1 MGMPRFLLFLVV
13 FSHFSNE
20 KNVPWQACSAPV
32 FLAFR
37 HRIGY
42 HARARTHR
50 RDMSELNP
58 TRIYVDA
65 DACPVKDEIYR
76 IALRHGLPVSV
87 VAGNFIRVPQ
97 DPLIERIAAGS
108 GMDAADDWI
117 AERAGKGDI
126 VITSDIPLA
135 SRCVKSGAEVIAPNG
150 KPFTEQ
156 SIGMTLAVRNLM
168 TDLRSSGEVTGGPK
182 SYSPRDRSA
191 FLSTLDQTIRRI
203 QRQRAQQPAP
213 NQD

>member
-1 MGMPRFLLFLVV
+1 MTA
-13 FSHFSNE
+13 N
-20 KNVPWQACSAPV
+20 
-32 FLAFR
+32 
-37 HRIGY
+37 
-42 HARARTHR
+42 
-50 RDMSELNP
+50 LNT

-76 IALRHGLPVSV
+76 VAARHGLPVSV

-108 GMDAADDWI
+108 AMDAADDWI

-126 VITSDIPLA
+126 VVTADIPLA
-135 SRCVKSGAEVIAPNG
+135 SRCVKLGAEVIAPNG
-150 KPFTEQ
+150 KPFTEE

-182 SYSPRDRSA
+182 SFAPRDRSA
-191 FLSTLDQTIRRI
+191 FLAALDQTIRRI
-203 QRQRAQQPAP
+203 QRRRADQVAP
-213 NQD
+213 SQS